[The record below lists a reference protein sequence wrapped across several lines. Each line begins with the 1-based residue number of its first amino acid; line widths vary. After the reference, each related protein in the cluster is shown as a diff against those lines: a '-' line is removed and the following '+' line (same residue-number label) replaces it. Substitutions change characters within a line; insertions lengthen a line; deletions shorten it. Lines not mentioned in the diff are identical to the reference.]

1 MEDVQFSI
9 LTDVATL
16 FAAGFGFGTTLYWL
30 GVAFRSFYDLS
41 K

>member
-1 MEDVQFSI
+1 METTENTI
-9 LTDVATL
+9 LTDVAL
-16 FAAGFGFGTTLYWL
+16 FFAAGFGLGTTLYWL